1 MSHDAHKGSAPLDQW
16 YPRLTTR
23 QEMLLEFLEA
33 GIMTKEE
40 AVRAAQLTRLPS
52 VDDPVSDAEFKKM
65 EKAREAIS
73 MTGLGEDIDE
83 NDANWFF
90 QLSPSQRTDEDYE
103 WYHAGNH
110 YRKRCSPHEWVNISL
125 MNEKL
130 VCKKCDCD
138 YDEKTHAS
146 RK

>member
-1 MSHDAHKGSAPLDQW
+1 MSHGAHRGQW
-16 YPRLTTR
+16 FPPVMTR
-23 QEMLLEFLEA
+23 QQYQSTQEQA
-33 GIMTKEE
+33 
-40 AVRAAQLTRLPS
+40 
-52 VDDPVSDAEFKKM
+52 
-65 EKAREAIS
+65 
-73 MTGLGEDIDE
+73 TGLGEDIDE